1 MARMKKFVKKKV
13 LRLLPG
19 GRVRIRDEYGRIRTV
34 KLRPPPNLKQRSG
47 HEVLGA
53 LPTGEL
59 VYIRSDTGKLAVTSP
74 TLDYQRRAKGS
85 SPPHRR
91 MEGD

>member
-1 MARMKKFVKKKV
+1 MGKKRFVKKKV

-19 GRVRIRDEYGRIRTV
+19 GRVRIRDEYGRVRVV
-34 KLRPPPNLKQRSG
+34 KLRSPPDLKRRSG
-47 HEVLGA
+47 HKVLGA
-53 LPTGEL
+53 LPSGEL

-74 TLDYQRRAKGS
+74 ALDYKRRAEGL